1 MTTRLELERLRNAH
15 FGPIDLMLEPGECL
29 AVSGPSGAGK
39 SCFLRAIA
47 DLDPS
52 QGEVRLDGRSRN
64 EFRPPTWRRQVA
76 LLPSEC
82 QWWNERVREHFD
94 DPGALAVDVLALS
107 PEILER
113 SVARLSSGEGQRL
126 ALLRLLANQPAV
138 LLLDEPTVN
147 LDEANIGKVE
157 AVIEHYRQEHGAAVV
172 WVSHSRAQRERV
184 ATRELCF
191 PVAGRRR

>member
-1 MTTRLELERLRNAH
+1 MMPRLELESLRNAH
-15 FGPIDLMLEPGECL
+15 FGPVDLVLEPGECL

-39 SCFLRAIA
+39 SCLLRAIA

-52 QGEVRLDGRSRN
+52 QGDVRLDGRSRN
-64 EFRPPTWRRQVA
+64 EFHPPIWRRQVG

-82 QWWNERVREHFD
+82 QWWTERVCEHFD
-94 DPGALAVDVLALS
+94 DPDTLEVGVLDLS
-107 PEILER
+107 PEILGQ

-147 LDEANIGKVE
+147 LDEVNIGRVE
-157 AVIEHYRQEHGAAVV
+157 TLVERYRQERGAAVV
-172 WVSHSRAQRERV
+172 WVSHSRAQLERV
-184 ATRELCF
+184 ATRELRF
-191 PVAGRRR
+191 PVVGKSR